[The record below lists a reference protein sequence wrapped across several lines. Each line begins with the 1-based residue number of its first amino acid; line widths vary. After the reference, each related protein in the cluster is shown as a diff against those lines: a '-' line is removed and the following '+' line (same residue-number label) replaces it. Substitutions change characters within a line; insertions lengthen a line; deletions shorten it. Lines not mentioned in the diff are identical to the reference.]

1 VPRMPIHITHETV
14 ADAPVDQVFAYVADY
29 RNAGHWLS
37 GVKSFTPVGDLD
49 YGLHSVFDAALS
61 VGVTTLH
68 STVKVI
74 DFIEGEAME
83 LDSIKGFKN
92 QSRWSFTADGADRT
106 RIDAEI
112 TYELPGGVAGRAMG
126 KVLEPLIALVIKHSA
141 DNLAKHF

>member
-1 VPRMPIHITHETV
+1 MPIHITQETV
-14 ADAPVDQVFAYVADY
+14 AGAAVEQVFAYVADY

-74 DFIEGEAME
+74 DFIEGQAME

-106 RIDAEI
+106 RIVAEV
-112 TYELPGGVAGRAMG
+112 TYELPGGIAGRAMG
-126 KVLEPLIALVIKHSA
+126 RAIEPLIGLVIKHSA
-141 DNLAKHF
+141 DNLAKHFAT